1 MSLDER
7 STYSSTVLLTDSVEI
22 IKIIKIA
29 EFKILTSGLKAYE
42 ANDTYILNGII
53 ADYEFIFM
61 LYCRY
66 KS

>member
-7 STYSSTVLLTDSVEI
+7 STYKATVIFTDSVEI
-22 IKIIKIA
+22 IKIA
-29 EFKILTSGLKAYE
+29 VFKILTSRLKAYV
-42 ANDTYILNGII
+42 AKNTYILNGII

>member
-1 MSLDER
+1 MSLDEMP
-7 STYSSTVLLTDSVEI
+7 TYSSTVLLTDSVEI
-22 IKIIKIA
+22 IKIAK
-29 EFKILTSGLKAYE
+29 FKILTSRLKAYV
-42 ANDTYILNGII
+42 ANNTYILNGII